1 MLVQNPNQ
9 TENYKPQ
16 TNLVNNIF
24 IYKELN
30 LKKKRYVKFYL
41 FKHNNITNFIIFKIQ
56 KSIKML
62 YVYKKNSY
70 TLINFI
76 IIYCKTLI

>member
-1 MLVQNPNQ
+1 MNYSKLNFHFKFISFEMLVQNPNQ

-24 IYKELN
+24 IYKKLN

-41 FKHNNITNFIIFKIQ
+41 N
-56 KSIKML
+56 
-62 YVYKKNSY
+62 
-70 TLINFI
+70 I
-76 IIYCKTLI
+76 IILQTS